1 MARKPRL
8 EYPGALLHVIVRGN
22 NRQEIFHDDEDRR
35 AYLERLGLYLGEA
48 RVTIYCFC
56 LMPNHVHLLV
66 EVGECPLSQVL
77 HRLLTWH
84 ARYHSVKY
92 KRVGHLFQGR
102 YKAIL
107 CDKDAYLL
115 ELVRYIHLNPVRA
128 GVVTDPREYWWS
140 SHRAYLGEVRYPRLN
155 TEFVLSQFA
164 PGRGKAQRLYEDFV
178 LAQLQEGPREDLYD
192 LREQRI
198 LGDDTFAAR
207 VYEMSKAA
215 VPGPIRL
222 SVDLRSL
229 QAIVEGKLK
238 LAPQAML
245 AAQRPGVQARRL
257 FCYLAREHGGFKN
270 KDVAVYLGRDMAT
283 VTQGV
288 RLTARAI
295 RESSDVRQTVEGLLV
310 AMQRGRPTYQS
321 LVTRLRNFFREE
333 RGVILA
339 YLFGSAAREKRG
351 SISDID
357 IGVLYPVA
365 VPWDRHFELAH
376 QIQTLLGGDE
386 IDLIALNRAPAELA
400 YTCIDEGILLYAEK
414 EAARVEFE
422 LKILNAY
429 GDLLPM
435 LERQRR
441 ETLESD
447 HETGNRR
454 YYEAFREIE
463 RMLGQAGALAKKKP
477 RRVRPAALSPR
488 HRRTEPRGRDPVSDR
503 HGKQDHLH

>member
-1 MARKPRL
+1 MARKPRI
-8 EYPGALLHVIVRGN
+8 EYPGALLHVIARGN

-35 AYLERLGLYLGEA
+35 AYLKRLGLYLGVSG
-48 RVTIYCFC
+48 VTIYCFC
-56 LMPNHVHLLV
+56 LMSNHVHLLV
-66 EVGECPLSQVL
+66 EVGERSLSQVL

-92 KRVGHLFQGR
+92 RRVGHLFQGR

-128 GVVTDPREYWWS
+128 GLVTDPRVYRWS
-140 SHRAYLGEVRYPRLN
+140 SHRAYLGEVRYPWLN
-155 TEFVLSQFA
+155 TDFVLLQFA
-164 PGRGKAQRLYEDFV
+164 PGRGKAQRLYENFV
-178 LAQLQEGPREDLYD
+178 LGQLGEGPRADLYD
-192 LREQRI
+192 LRDQRI

-207 VYEMSKAA
+207 VQEMSKAV

-222 SVDLRSL
+222 SSDLASL
-229 QAIVEGKLK
+229 QAAVERELR
-238 LAPQAML
+238 LAPQTML
-245 AAQRPGVQARRL
+245 KVKRSGVQARRL

-270 KDVAVYLGRDMAT
+270 KDVAAYLGRDMAT

-295 RESSDVRQTVEGLLV
+295 QERNDVRRTVEGILL
-310 AMQRGRPTYQS
+310 AMQRPRLTYQS
-321 LVTRLRNFFREE
+321 LITKLRDFFQAERE
-333 RGVILA
+333 VILG
-339 YLFGSAAREKRG
+339 YLFGSAARDREG
-351 SISDID
+351 PISDID
-357 IGVLYPVA
+357 IGVLYPGA
-365 VPWDRHFELAH
+365 VPWNRHFDLAH
-376 QIQTLLGGDE
+376 RIRTLLGGEE

-400 YTCIDEGILLYAEK
+400 YTCIDRGILLYSEN
-414 EAARVEFE
+414 EATRVEFE
-422 LKILNAY
+422 ARILNAY

-454 YYEAFREIE
+454 HYEAFREIE
-463 RMLGQAGALAKKKP
+463 RMLGQTGAPAEETP

-488 HRRTEPRGRDPVSDR
+488 HRRTKPRGRDPMSDR
-503 HGKQDHLH
+503 HGEQDHLH